1 MIFCGHWHISLTAD
15 FKLPPNSGHGI
26 IAAERLLY
34 LRILVSAFTAESQAL
49 KSAGGTMAAER
60 TLYLRIPVSAF
71 TAESRALNSARRPV
85 AAQRTWYNNCKAAR
99 PMPG

>member
-1 MIFCGHWHISLTAD
+1 MIFCGHWHILLTAD

-49 KSAGGTMAAER
+49 KSAGGTMA
-60 TLYLRIPVSAF
+60 V
-71 TAESRALNSARRPV
+71 
-85 AAQRTWYNNCKAAR
+85 QRTWYDDPERGKK
-99 PMPG
+99 